1 MSLITHYKTRIAD
14 HSIDSTILSRWSPR
28 ALDPTYEISD
38 DILLSLLEAA
48 RWAPSSN
55 NMQPWKFLYAKRG
68 TQAFATICKHLTGFN
83 TVWVPRASVLILAL
97 AEINQEGKE
106 IRDLALLGLGQA
118 CQNLVLECL
127 SHELHAHQFGGF
139 LRDAITEEFSIHT
152 SRYFLSNIIAVGKQ
166 SYDTSWMPETKIAEE
181 TPNTRKPLS
190 DFATALS

>member
-48 RWAPSSN
+48 
-55 NMQPWKFLYAKRG
+55 PWKFLYAKRG

-97 AEINQEGKE
+97 AEVNQEGKD

-139 LRDAITEEFSIHT
+139 LIDAITEEFSIHT

-166 SYDTSWMPETKIAEE
+166 SYNTSWMPETKIAEE